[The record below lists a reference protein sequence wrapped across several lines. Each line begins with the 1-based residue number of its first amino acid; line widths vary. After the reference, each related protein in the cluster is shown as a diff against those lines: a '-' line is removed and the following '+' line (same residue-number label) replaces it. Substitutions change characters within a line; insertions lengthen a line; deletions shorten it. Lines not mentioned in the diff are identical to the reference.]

1 MTYRRVLVWFLAA
14 LCIIPAL
21 SCKKNN
27 NKNRVRILILSG
39 QNNHDW
45 NKTTPLLS
53 DIYNKTKLFTVSITE
68 HPDTLNY
75 DSFRKF
81 DVIVSNRNTW
91 PDNNARL
98 SPDWEADFIRY
109 MNEGGAT
116 VFIHAGASSF
126 YGWDDYH
133 KIGTGRW
140 GKETSH
146 GKPQKGKVC
155 ELSQDHPVTAG
166 IKDFFITDEFWKKTE
181 VHPDAKAIA
190 SISWTDDGSG
200 EQFIEKAVFTTLYGK
215 GRSFYTILGHD
226 ERAMLN
232 SGFQALLL
240 RGTLWAAKRETDSV
254 IPYELKA
261 DDKVNGSILKFN
273 RSDTTI
279 SLAKGQNIIW
289 QYNFNNRYGKQYFHP
304 VNAGNS
310 NLTCVSPPDHTWHM
324 GLWFSW
330 KFINGINYW
339 EYLDDHKSE
348 DTGYRSAGTAQI
360 NDIKLI
366 TDKDFSA
373 DISLDIQYQPSGDQA
388 VMSEKCNLHIS
399 PPSAGGSY
407 YIDFDHTFSP
417 VSGEVVLDRTPIAG
431 EPAGQSWGGYSG
443 LSVRFSQDYTS
454 ASIIS
459 PDSANNHRKNP
470 WVYMGFKTLTGKD
483 AGICIIQ
490 DPEYTTEVT
499 SWYII
504 NDPATPFYY
513 FSPAAI
519 YDGKIILRKDDKL
532 RLRNR
537 VWILPGEINA
547 QELDEKYNEY
557 KTEKKL

>member
-1 MTYRRVLVWFLAA
+1 MTYRRILIWFLAA
-14 LCIIPAL
+14 LCIIQFPG
-21 SCKKNN
+21 CEREN

-53 DIYNKTKLFTVSITE
+53 YLYKKTKLFTVTITE
-68 HPDTLNY
+68 HPDTLSY

-81 DVIVSNRNTW
+81 DLIVSNRNTW
-91 PDNNARL
+91 PDTTSRL
-98 SPDWEADFIRY
+98 SPAWEADFIRY
-109 MNEGGAT
+109 MNEGGAA

-126 YGWDDYH
+126 YEWEEYH

-155 ELSQDHPVTAG
+155 ELSQEHPVTAG
-166 IKDFFITDEFWKKTE
+166 IRDFFITDEFWKKTD

-190 SISWTDDGSG
+190 SVSWTDEESG
-200 EQFIEKAVFTTLYGK
+200 EQFTEKAVFTNSYGK

-226 ERAMLN
+226 ARAMLN
-232 SGFQALLL
+232 SGFQTLLL
-240 RGTLWAAKRETDSV
+240 RGSLWAARRDTDSE
-254 IPYELKA
+254 IPYELRTY
-261 DDKVNGSILKFN
+261 DNVPDSILKFN

-279 SLAKGQNIIW
+279 NLVKGQKIIW
-289 QYNFNNRYGKQYFHP
+289 QFNFNNRFGKHYFHP
-304 VNAGNS
+304 VSAGNS
-310 NLTCVSPPDHTWHM
+310 TLTCVSPPDHAWHM

-339 EYLDDHKSE
+339 EYLDDYKTEGS
-348 DTGYRSAGTAQI
+348 GYRSAGTTR
-360 NDIKLI
+360 IKNIELN
-366 TDKDFSA
+366 TENDFSA
-373 DISLDIQYQPSGDQA
+373 DIILDIQYQSSEDNA
-388 VMSEKCNLHIS
+388 VMSEICNLHIS
-399 PPSAGGSY
+399 PPGNDGSY

-417 VSGEVVLDRTPIAG
+417 VSGEVVLDRTPIKG
-431 EPAGQSWGGYSG
+431 EPEGQSWGGYSG

-459 PDSANNHRKNP
+459 PDTANNHRKNP

-483 AGICIIQ
+483 AGICIMQ
-490 DPEYTTEVT
+490 DPEYTTGVT

-504 NDPATPFYY
+504 NDPETPFYY
-513 FSPAAI
+513 YSPAAI
-519 YDGKIILRKDDKL
+519 YDGKIILRKDEKL
-532 RLRNR
+532 RLRYR
-537 VWILPGEINA
+537 VWILSGEINVP
-547 QELDEKYNEY
+547 ELDEKYNEY
-557 KTEKKL
+557 MTEKKL